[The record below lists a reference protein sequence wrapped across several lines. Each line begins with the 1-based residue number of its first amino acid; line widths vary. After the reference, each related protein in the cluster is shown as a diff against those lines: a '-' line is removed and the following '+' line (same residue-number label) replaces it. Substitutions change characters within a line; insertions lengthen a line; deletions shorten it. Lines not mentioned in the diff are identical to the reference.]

1 MSGVLEYR
9 ERRRNDEAFLNAIG
23 ADSIPDP
30 TTAGDFCR
38 RFSGT
43 SVRRL
48 LDAINRAR
56 LNVWRRQ
63 SPEFFDEAL
72 VDRDGTMTVTTG
84 QCKEGMDISYQ
95 GEWGYHPLVVSLA
108 NTGEVLSIVSCRS

>member
-1 MSGVLEYR
+1 MSGAPCLEYI

-38 RFSGT
+38 RFNST
-43 SVRRL
+43 QVRQL

-56 LNVWRRQ
+56 LNVWKRQ
-63 SPEFFDEAL
+63 PKEFFDEAL
-72 VDRDGTMTVTTG
+72 VDMDGTLTVTARS
-84 QCKEGMDISYQ
+84 CDKADASF
-95 GEWGYHPLVVSLA
+95 
-108 NTGEVLSIVSCRS
+108 IVCCIGTRNSPPSSAWRPR